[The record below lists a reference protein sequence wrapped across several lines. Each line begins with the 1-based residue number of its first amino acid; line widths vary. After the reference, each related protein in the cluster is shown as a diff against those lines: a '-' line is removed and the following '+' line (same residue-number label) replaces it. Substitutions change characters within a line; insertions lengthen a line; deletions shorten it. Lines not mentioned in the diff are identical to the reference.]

1 MFGLEGVADR
11 VRSMGCFILE
21 VSFCAVLGDILR
33 NWVGGFVVSV
43 WFIYFFKLIL
53 GIESG

>member
-1 MFGLEGVADR
+1 MFGLEGVTGR